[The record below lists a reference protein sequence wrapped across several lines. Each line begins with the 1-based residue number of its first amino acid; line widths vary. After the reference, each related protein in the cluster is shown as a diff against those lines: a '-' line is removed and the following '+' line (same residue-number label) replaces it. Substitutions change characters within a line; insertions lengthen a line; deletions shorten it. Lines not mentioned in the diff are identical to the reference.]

1 MDNYSTSSILLT
13 FFLYFILRILS
24 ILTYTH
30 KEREKS
36 FKETNSGVY
45 LKGSNLF
52 LIWLNVFVAKIQ
64 YEHKHGQLYHHIV
77 G

>member
-13 FFLYFILRILS
+13 FFLFYFKNTKYFNI
-24 ILTYTH
+24 YTQR
-30 KEREKS
+30 EREKS

-52 LIWLNVFVAKIQ
+52 LIWLNVFDAKIQ
-64 YEHKHGQLYHHIV
+64 SEHKHGQLYHHIV